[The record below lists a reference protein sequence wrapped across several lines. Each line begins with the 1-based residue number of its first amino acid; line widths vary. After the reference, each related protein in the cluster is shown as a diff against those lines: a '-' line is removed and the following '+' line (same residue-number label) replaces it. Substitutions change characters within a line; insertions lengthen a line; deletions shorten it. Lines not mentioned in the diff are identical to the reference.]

1 MRISHPAMPDSGGL
15 TSFKAP
21 KSSLT
26 TGSCILLGGS
36 AGETTGGGG
45 GLNGG
50 GRIIWAAASLTALT
64 GFQFSKPFRHTRTLS
79 GSETFEKMPTKSANG
94 NRHRV

>member
-1 MRISHPAMPDSGGL
+1 MPDSGGL

-21 KSSLT
+21 ATSSLT

-50 GRIIWAAASLTALT
+50 GRIIWPATSLTALT
-64 GFQFSKPFRHTRTLS
+64 GFQFSKPFRHTSTLS
-79 GSETFEKMPTKSANG
+79 GSETCERLPTRSASESG
-94 NRHRV
+94 PRVSPPSA